1 MSEERRVRVSVLV
14 ITYNSAA
21 VIGRC
26 LQPLADEPDIEIVV
40 LDNNSYDATLDTVDR
55 VAPRARVVRSSEN
68 LGFARGVNAAAAQAC
83 GEHLLLL
90 NPDARIDPADVRA
103 LSRVLDDGAGIA
115 APVLEKPGDR
125 LTIREGG
132 RRPDLWRVFCHY
144 YGLSRLSSTVR
155 AVEGLYLLKR
165 NSFVSRDVDWVSGAC
180 LMTHAELWR
189 ELGGL
194 TTRWFMYAEDLEY
207 CLRVQDAGHRIV
219 MSAEA
224 SGVHTIGESSA
235 PSGDRRPNSAWVVNL
250 YDLYK
255 WRISRSRI
263 QNLSWKFAVSGGLLA
278 RSAAYRVRAVQ
289 DRPRRRSWLE
299 ESRKFS
305 LYARDLLRVPSSPP
319 KDAEPGEVIDRE
331 HART

>member
-1 MSEERRVRVSVLV
+1 MSAEQRIRVSVLV
-14 ITYNSAA
+14 VTYNSAA
-21 VIGRC
+21 VIGPC
-26 LQPLADEPDIEIVV
+26 LRPLADEPDIEIVV
-40 LDNNSYDATLDTVDR
+40 LDNDSHDDTLETVGR
-55 VAPRARVVRSSEN
+55 VAPRARIVRNSAN
-68 LGFARGVNAAAAQAC
+68 LGFARGVNAAAAQAR

-90 NPDARIDPADVRA
+90 NPDARIAPADVRA

-115 APVLEKPGDR
+115 APVLEKPGNR

-132 RRPDLWRVFCHY
+132 RRPGLWRVVCHY
-144 YGLSRLSSTVR
+144 YGLSRLSSTAG

-180 LMTHAELWR
+180 LMTHAGLWR

-207 CLRVQDAGHRIV
+207 CLRVQEAGHRIV

-235 PSGDRRPNSAWVVNL
+235 PSGESRPNSAWVVNL

-255 WRISRSRI
+255 WRLSRSRI
-263 QNLSWKFAVSGGLLA
+263 QNLAWKCAVGGGLLA
-278 RSAAYRVRAVQ
+278 RSAAYRVKAVQ
-289 DRPRRRSWLE
+289 DPSRRQSWLE

-305 LYARDLLRVPSSPP
+305 WYARDLLRVPSSAT
-319 KDAEPGEVIDRE
+319 KDAAGEVIDRE
-331 HART
+331 PART